1 MISRKE
7 PVDIEY
13 ATTVS
18 TMSAAAHTYGPD
30 AQWVRNVLDRGE
42 AARQPGTWDWCISG
56 DRLPGIKRIEPG

>member
-18 TMSAAAHTYGPD
+18 TMSAAARTYGPD

-42 AARQPGTWDWCISG
+42 AARQPGDMG
-56 DRLPGIKRIEPG
+56 LVHKRGQAAGYLTS